1 MVSGHKTLIDKLVE
15 EGKSLGAKRVLPLA
29 VSGPFHSSMMSVI
42 EEDFASYINQFN
54 WNDAQF
60 PVVQNYN
67 AQGETDAEVIKHN
80 MVKQLYSPFN
90 LLNLLS
96 GSLSKA

>member
-1 MVSGHKTLIDKLVE
+1 M
-15 EGKSLGAKRVLPLA
+15 
-29 VSGPFHSSMMSVI
+29 
-42 EEDFASYINQFN
+42 
-54 WNDAQF
+54 NDAQF

-90 LLNLLS
+90 LLNLLRWLIEQGVDHFIEIGPGKVLS
-96 GSLSKA
+96 GLIKKINRDVKITQFKHLKM

>member
-54 WNDAQF
+54 GMMLSF
-60 PVVQNYN
+60 LLCR
-67 AQGETDAEVIKHN
+67 IIMLK
-80 MVKQLYSPFN
+80 VKQMQ
-90 LLNLLS
+90 
-96 GSLSKA
+96 K